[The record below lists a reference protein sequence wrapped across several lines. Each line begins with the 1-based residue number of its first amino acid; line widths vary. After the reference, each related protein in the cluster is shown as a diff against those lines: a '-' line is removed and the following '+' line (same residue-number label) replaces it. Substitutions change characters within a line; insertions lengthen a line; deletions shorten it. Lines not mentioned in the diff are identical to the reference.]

1 MIFLLYSL
9 SVKNFAIIEDLKI
22 DFKSGMTVLTGE
34 TGAGK
39 SLIIDSISLLL
50 GDRADSDMVRYG
62 TDKAYIE
69 GIFDY
74 DNKKI
79 DEILNRL
86 GIKINDKI
94 KIYREISLNG
104 RNIIKVND
112 TQISLV
118 ELKNIK
124 TYLADIHVQHDTF
137 RLINPDTYIS
147 FIDNMEDQNFV
158 DAFNLYQLSLDKY
171 KRALNDFKSLEKKVS
186 LSKDRLEF
194 LIYEKNELEALDLY
208 KDMDIALDEEISKL
222 LNFDKIYKSLNEAY
236 QSLDGEI
243 SSIDSIYNAYKS
255 MDNISEY
262 DKEYKEATDIIFD
275 SYSNL
280 DEIKSRIYKQIN
292 SLDYDDEE
300 LNNLQEKQK
309 NLSDIMS
316 KYKKSCNE
324 LIDELERITKE
335 IALNENYDEV
345 VKEYKE
351 NVIKAFDLLKDD
363 AIKLT
368 NLRKKRSK
376 IIEKNLISECR
387 DLELLDISFEI
398 VFNDVDY
405 SDAFKDSI
413 FLDNGCDVVSFMIS
427 LNKGEPL
434 KPLHKVASG
443 GELSRI
449 MLAFKS
455 IFARESKLSLM
466 VFDEIDTGVSGNAAL
481 QIALKMKKI
490 SEYSQVLCIT
500 HLPAV
505 AAKGDYQMYI
515 SKMVVDS
522 RTKTAIKELTY
533 DERVEKIAMMIGGNQ
548 ISKLFIEAARELLV

>member
-86 GIKINDKI
+86 GININDKI

-243 SSIDSIYNAYKS
+243 SSIDNIYNAYKS

-363 AIKLT
+363 SIKLT

>member
-86 GIKINDKI
+86 GININDKI

-243 SSIDSIYNAYKS
+243 SSIDNIYNAYKS